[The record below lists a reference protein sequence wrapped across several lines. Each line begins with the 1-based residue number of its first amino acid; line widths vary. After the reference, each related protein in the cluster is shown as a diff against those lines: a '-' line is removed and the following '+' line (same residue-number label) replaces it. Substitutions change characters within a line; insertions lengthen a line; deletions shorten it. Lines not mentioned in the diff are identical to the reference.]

1 MKTFRRTLLMPLL
14 IVASSPLMS
23 AAATGEQAAPKPE
36 DPTTTKA
43 DDKQPVAKQAA
54 QPASAGDV
62 TAQAAAAASAPQA
75 AAAASAPQAEAA
87 ASAPQAAAAASAP
100 QAASAPGQP
109 SKDTV
114 GLQEVVITAERRSS
128 GVQKTAAAV
137 SVRSGDDL
145 LQQGKT
151 SIRQILEDVPA
162 VVVTEN
168 QGMFLAGSDTAG
180 NNVTVRGIKS
190 NNNTSSS
197 PLPAVPT
204 TALYTDGVYEGIG
217 GSYDLDRVEVLRG
230 PQGTL
235 YGRSA
240 TSGVVA
246 SHTRNPSFDGFSFDA
261 TAELGSYAL
270 RHFTGAVNVPV
281 SDTFALRVAAD
292 QFSRDGYDSAEGGA
306 LKRTSGRLKMLYQ
319 PNRDLSVLFGAA
331 VEQNRTHTGGVQ
343 GNMTGP
349 DTFEYTAVPVRA
361 GSNNSEQ
368 YWLNI
373 DWNLG
378 PATLTYLPA
387 LRRWDQ
393 DAVIHQGGPGGGAL
407 NQVLKTPYDRFMT
420 HELRLASND
429 TAAMKWLL
437 GSFYYN
443 NRLINS
449 NVVRWLSSSALLN
462 ETDTNKETSTTGVFG
477 EMTYSFLDAWRLTG
491 GLRYDYT
498 HVRTI
503 ADSTN
508 NLNYACNTPIAMGCP
523 TAPPDSPDA
532 GTPENNATLSL
543 TGDAGARK
551 FYNTTYKLRLEHD
564 LTKANLLYAM
574 VSTGFIP
581 GDVQVTS
588 TAAGEP
594 VASQYDAEKLTA
606 FEFGSKNR
614 FLQNRLQVNG
624 GVFYY
629 DYGGFRTTVRPDPLN
644 PASQILLI
652 IPAKVLGAELELE
665 YRFTPR
671 DQLSLSY
678 TYTDAYFSNPPAEFT
693 QYVAEKRDVP
703 GAVPHTFNVA
713 YRHSFT
719 LPGDSTLDFRADA
732 RFQSAH
738 NLDNVSAQ
746 SGEAGLAHVRVGDQ
760 WTGNLSSSWLSS
772 DGMYSVTGYVR
783 NVTNNRYK
791 TFVQI
796 QSQQPLIATGTQ
808 NDPRTFGIVLNARY

>member
-1 MKTFRRTLLMPLL
+1 MKTLKRTLLGPLL
-14 IVASSPLMS
+14 IAASAPLIS
-23 AAATGEQAAPKPE
+23 TAATGDQAAPKPE
-36 DPTTTKA
+36 DQAPAKA
-43 DDKQPVAKQAA
+43 DDKQPVAKEAA
-54 QPASAGDV
+54 QPASAGDA
-62 TAQAAAAASAPQA
+62 TAQAASAPQA
-75 AAAASAPQAEAA
+75 AASAPAQPPKE
-87 ASAPQAAAAASAP
+87 SSPPSSPQDPVTLP
-100 QAASAPGQP
+100 Q
-109 SKDTV
+109 
-114 GLQEVVITAERRSS
+114 VVITSERRSS
-128 GVQKTAAAV
+128 NVQKTAASV
-137 SVRSGDDL
+137 SVRRGDDL

-151 SIRQILEDVPA
+151 SIRQILEDIPA

-168 QGMFLAGSDTAG
+168 TGMFLAGSDTAG

-190 NNNTSSS
+190 NNNSSGS

-204 TALYTDGVYEGIG
+204 TAIYADGVYEGIG
-217 GSYDLDRVEVLRG
+217 GSYDVDRVEVLRG

-240 TSGVVA
+240 TSGVV
-246 SHTRNPSFDGFSFDA
+246 SSYTRNPGFDGLSIDA

-270 RHFTGAVNVPV
+270 RHYTGAVNVPV
-281 SDTFALRVAAD
+281 TDTLALRIAAD

-306 LKRTSGRLKMLYQ
+306 FKRTSGRLKSLYQ
-319 PNRDLSVLFGAA
+319 PHRDLSVLFGAA

-349 DTFEYTAVPVRA
+349 DTFEYTSAPVRA
-361 GSNNSEQ
+361 GSNNFEQ

-387 LRRWDQ
+387 VRRWDQ
-393 DAVIHQGGPGGGAL
+393 DAAIFQTGPGGGGL
-407 NQVLKTPYDRFMT
+407 NQVLKTSFDQFTT
-420 HELRLASND
+420 HELRLASKE
-429 TAAMKWLL
+429 TEAVKWLL
-437 GSFYYN
+437 GSFYYD
-443 NRLINS
+443 NRLSSS
-449 NVVRWLSSSALLN
+449 NDIRWLSSNAVVNTSN
-462 ETDTNKETSTTGVFG
+462 TDKETSNIGVFG
-477 EMTYSFLDAWRLTG
+477 EMTYSFLDTWRLTA

-498 HVRTI
+498 HVRTTQET
-503 ADSTN
+503 TN
-508 NLNYACNTPIAMGCP
+508 NLNFACNTPIAVGCP

-532 GTPENNATLSL
+532 GTPENNSTLSL

-551 FYNTTYKLRLEHD
+551 FYNTTYKFRFDHD
-564 LTKANLLYAM
+564 LTKTNLLYAM

-594 VASQYDAEKLTA
+594 VASQYGAEKLTA
-606 FEFGSKNR
+606 YEFGSKNR

-644 PASQILLI
+644 PASQILLT

-678 TYTDAYFSNPPAEFT
+678 TYTDAYFSNPPEDFT
-693 QYVAEKRDVP
+693 RYVAEKHDVP
-703 GAVPHTFNVA
+703 GAVPHTLNAA
-713 YRHSFT
+713 YRHSLT

-732 RFQSAH
+732 RFQSAY

-746 SGEAGLAHVRVGDQ
+746 SGETGLAYVRVGNQ

-772 DGMYSVTGYVR
+772 DGTYSVTAYVR
-783 NVTNNRYK
+783 NVTNNRHK
-791 TFVQI
+791 TFVQVL
-796 QSQQPLIATGTQ
+796 SQQPFTATGTQ
-808 NDPRTFGIVLNARY
+808 NDPRTFGIVLSARY